1 MNGGPLYLALIY
13 LHPGQQEALRRYE
26 NLALPV
32 FRRHGGRFERILSPA
47 PAPGG
52 GPDPDAPDEIH
63 LLRFETP
70 DGLDAVRRDPEMV
83 ALVPLREA
91 VVRKALLVRVDEVP
105 LERYFPARG

>member
-1 MNGGPLYLALIY
+1 MNPGPLYLALIY

-32 FRRHGGRFERILSPA
+32 FRGHGGRFELPK
-47 PAPGG
+47 
-52 GPDPDAPDEIH
+52 
-63 LLRFETP
+63 TP

-83 ALVPLREA
+83 ALVSLREA

-105 LERYFPARG
+105 LERYFTARS